1 MPQFGVI
8 ESAHSTTALL
18 SCSGSASGMAE
29 DLQLPSDLLDDGFFH
44 DFFVERGVS
53 VPAGSKGDKGGDL
66 AGLVRRMGMARPFL
80 HDDGEAWNL
89 HAEPAGWGAEH
100 RRRSKQERGLL
111 NRPLGYPLGP
121 LLALHQ
127 LQAARILHLK
137 QQQLLQ
143 QQLHA
148 AWEETQSQATRGL
161 PSSRRTSF
169 PLHHQPHP
177 ESGTRALFLWHS
189 GARKE
194 SAGTGVFLPRT
205 TGNKPEQQN
214 QSDPFMRRAN
224 PVRSQRHGQ
233 PAATATCLP
242 EEWTY

>member
-1 MPQFGVI
+1 
-8 ESAHSTTALL
+8 
-18 SCSGSASGMAE
+18 MAE
-29 DLQLPSDLLDDGFFH
+29 DLQLPSDLLDEGFFH

-53 VPAGSKGDKGGDL
+53 VPAGSEGEKGGDL
-66 AGLVRRMGMARPFL
+66 ADLVTRMGMVRSFL
-80 HDDGEAWNL
+80 QDDGEAWNL
-89 HAEPAGWGAEH
+89 HAESAGAER

-111 NRPLGYPLGP
+111 NQPPGNPLGP

-143 QQLHA
+143 RQLRA
-148 AWEETQSQATRGL
+148 AWEEAQSKANRGL
-161 PSSRRTSF
+161 PSSRRTAF

-177 ESGTRALFLWHS
+177 EYGTRALFLCHS

-205 TGNKPEQQN
+205 TGNKPEQQKK
-214 QSDPFMRRAN
+214 SVPFMRRAN